1 MQKVSSYLTI
11 YDIGHRVLGVLGVL
25 GVFLWLYSLGNKTE
39 TIFTQLLILQADR
52 VTWSAVR

>member
-11 YDIGHRVLGVLGVL
+11 YDIGHRVLGVL